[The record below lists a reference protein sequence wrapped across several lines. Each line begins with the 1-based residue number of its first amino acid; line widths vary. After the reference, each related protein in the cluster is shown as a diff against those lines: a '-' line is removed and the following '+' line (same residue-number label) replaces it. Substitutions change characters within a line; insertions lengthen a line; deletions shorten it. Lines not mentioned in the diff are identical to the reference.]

1 MYQKLISICTAL
13 RARYPGEDELCAQC
27 GKHVATLA
35 SWEAICK
42 YYKAESEC
50 YYSLLKWWRWS
61 GVRHRLTS
69 ALRVIDCALSL
80 LQEKSKLGPCL
91 VLSTDDA
98 LKHFWIDCAVLK
110 AEVLLPTSPHN

>member
-61 GVRHRLTS
+61 E
-69 ALRVIDCALSL
+69 A
-80 LQEKSKLGPCL
+80 
-91 VLSTDDA
+91 
-98 LKHFWIDCAVLK
+98 
-110 AEVLLPTSPHN
+110 

>member
-42 YYKAESEC
+42 SYKAESEW
-50 YYSLLKWWRWS
+50 YYSLL
-61 GVRHRLTS
+61 
-69 ALRVIDCALSL
+69 
-80 LQEKSKLGPCL
+80 
-91 VLSTDDA
+91 
-98 LKHFWIDCAVLK
+98 
-110 AEVLLPTSPHN
+110 